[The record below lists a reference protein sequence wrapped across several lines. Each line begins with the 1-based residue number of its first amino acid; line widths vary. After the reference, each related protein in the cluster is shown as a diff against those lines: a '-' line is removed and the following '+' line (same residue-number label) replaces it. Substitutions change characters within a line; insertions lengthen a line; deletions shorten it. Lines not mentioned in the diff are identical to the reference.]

1 MPGAVG
7 ASSGETM
14 LYISDALNIDHRSYA
29 TEGAARRRLQVPMVA
44 LDHYFKPGER
54 VDLLKLDIQRYELH
68 ALEGAKRIINEN
80 EHIKLLLEL
89 WPYGLKR
96 AGVVWTQ
103 LIEMLEGFA
112 MNTMLVRADGLIP
125 FEERNVRTDLKWY
138 VNLFATGS
146 ASRRR

>member
-54 VDLLKLDIQRYELH
+54 VDLLKIDIQRYEPQ
-68 ALEGAKRIINEN
+68 ALERG
-80 EHIKLLLEL
+80 
-89 WPYGLKR
+89 
-96 AGVVWTQ
+96 Q
-103 LIEMLEGFA
+103 
-112 MNTMLVRADGLIP
+112 
-125 FEERNVRTDLKWY
+125 
-138 VNLFATGS
+138 S
-146 ASRRR
+146 ASLTKTNISNCCSSCGRMD